1 MTMNEKPVEIRE
13 RTFQFSIGLIS
24 LLKSLDKN
32 YIGSVLGKQILRSGT
47 SIGANVAEAYGSGSR
62 RDFSQFFTI
71 AYKSAR
77 ETKYWLELFQET
89 KSGDKEQV
97 QLLLKDLD
105 HILKIL
111 AASLRTLRGK

>member
-1 MTMNEKPVEIRE
+1 MAMDEKPVEIRK
-13 RTFQFSIGLIS
+13 RTFDSSVKLIELLRS
-24 LLKSLDKN
+24 LEKN
-32 YIGSVLGKQILRSGT
+32 YIGDVLGKQILRSGT
-47 SIGANVAEAYGSGSR
+47 SIGANVAEAYGSSSR
-62 RDFSQFFTI
+62 RDFSNFFTI

-89 KSGDKEQV
+89 NKGDKAQTEA
-97 QLLLKDLD
+97 LLKDLE